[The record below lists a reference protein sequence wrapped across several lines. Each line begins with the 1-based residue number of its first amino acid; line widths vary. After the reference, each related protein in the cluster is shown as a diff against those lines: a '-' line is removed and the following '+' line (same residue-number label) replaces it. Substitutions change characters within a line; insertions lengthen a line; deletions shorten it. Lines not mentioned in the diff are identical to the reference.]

1 MIQLPTK
8 IYINNSPI
16 HGLGVFA
23 KDFIFEGELIEEC
36 TILSLPINKG
46 DDSDLFT
53 DYRFNFPSG
62 PDWEE
67 QVLAMGCGGIYNH
80 SNTPNA
86 YWYSNNEKRT
96 FCFVALRNIEIGEE
110 IFTYYGDD
118 SYWNDGRNNTNVI

>member
-8 IYINNSPI
+8 IYIDNSPV

-23 KDFIFEGELIEEC
+23 KEKINEGELIEEC
-36 TILSLPINKG
+36 TILTLPIQKG
-46 DDSDLFT
+46 EDSNLFI

-62 PDWEE
+62 PEWQE
-67 QVLAMGCGGIYNH
+67 QVLAMGYGVIYNH

-96 FCFVALRNIEIGEE
+96 FLFVALRDIEVGEE
-110 IFTYYGDD
+110 IFTYYGDE
-118 SYWNDGRNNTNVI
+118 SYWSEGRTYFDLK

>member
-8 IYINNSPI
+8 IYIDNSPI

-23 KDFIFEGELIEEC
+23 KDVIFEGELIEEC